1 MEVIVAARDQADR
14 AFVRSFL
21 QGVVAFRWLTIGW
34 AAVGLIVSDEH
45 LLHPYAASLFIAAAG
60 LFTAVTTVL
69 VRRSPEKLLHPVTI
83 LIEAVLGAGL
93 LIADGWVYAD
103 SRPQSLP
110 WAWPAGSII
119 SGAIAFG
126 VQAGVLL
133 AVGLGIASFIG
144 EGLNAGGANEWGV
157 SASSKL
163 ALYVLAAAVAGY
175 VTRRLRDA
183 EEQVS
188 VARAREEV
196 ARTLHD
202 GVLQTLAVVQRR
214 SDDTELAQL
223 AREQDR
229 ELRHFLF
236 GTGVDDKPLS
246 VSLHEAASRVER
258 SYGLQTQVIVADD
271 LPALPASTL
280 RAVAGAVGEALANAG
295 KHAAAH
301 KVVVY
306 VEPGDDDGIFC
317 SVKDDGTGFDV
328 DGAHEGQGLRRSIRE
343 RIADVGG
350 RVEVSSRPG
359 RGTEVRLWVS

>member
-1 MEVIVAARDQADR
+1 MEVIVAARDQADL

-34 AAVGLIVSDEH
+34 AAVGVVISDEH
-45 LLHPYAASLFIAAAG
+45 LVHRTAAWLLVAAAV
-60 LFTAVTTVL
+60 LFTATTTAL
-69 VRRSPEKLLHPVTI
+69 VRQAPDKLLHPLAI
-83 LIEAVLGAGL
+83 LVEFAIGAAL

-103 SRPQSLP
+103 TRPQSLP

-126 VQAGVLL
+126 VQAGLFL
-133 AVGLGIASFIG
+133 AVALGIASFVG

-157 SASSKL
+157 AASSKL

-175 VTRRLRDA
+175 VTRRLRQA

-214 SDDTELAQL
+214 SDDQELADL

-246 VSLHEAASRVER
+246 AALHDAASRTER
-258 SYGLQTQVIVADD
+258 SFGLATQIVVADD
-271 LPALPASTL
+271 LPDLTPAKV
-280 RAVAGAVGEALANAG
+280 RAIGGAVGEALANAG
-295 KHAAAH
+295 KHARATR
-301 KVVVY
+301 VVVY
-306 VEPGDDDGIFC
+306 VEPDDSGIFC
-317 SVKDDGTGFDV
+317 SIKDDGEGFDPET
-328 DGAHEGQGLRRSIRE
+328 AHEGQGLRRSVRG
-343 RIADVGG
+343 RIDDVGG
-350 RVEVSSRPG
+350 RVEISSRPG
-359 RGTEVRLWVS
+359 RGTEIRLWVD